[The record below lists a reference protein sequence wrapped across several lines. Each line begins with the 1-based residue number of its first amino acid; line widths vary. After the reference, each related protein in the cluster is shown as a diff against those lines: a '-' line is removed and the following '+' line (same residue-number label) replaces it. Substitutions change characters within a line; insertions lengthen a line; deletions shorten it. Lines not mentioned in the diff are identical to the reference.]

1 MNLFDLFVKI
11 SVDTGEFDSGVDRVS
26 KACKSLG
33 GDMKTTGKDSEAL
46 RNKINS
52 LIKLP
57 SMRVPAKKS
66 TT

>member
-11 SVDTGEFDSGVDRVS
+11 SVDTGDFDSGVDRVS

-46 RNKINS
+46 RNKSIAWANS
-52 LIKLP
+52 TSL
-57 SMRVPAKKS
+57 RAKKS